1 MQKRLLITL
10 LSTLCLTA
18 CSSVSIGGS
27 FGVPLAKHKTNKI
40 FSEYNQQNKAQ
51 SNKLLAHFDK
61 WEGTR
66 YKLGGSTKH
75 GIDCSGF
82 TQAMLKDVYNTQLP
96 RTTSE
101 QKYIGKQIS
110 KNELKV
116 GDLVF
121 FRKNHHVGIY
131 MGNGNFIHSSTKR
144 GVEMNTL
151 DSGYYAKVFT
161 QARRVL

>member
-27 FGVPLAKHKTNKI
+27 FGVPIAKHKTK
-40 FSEYNQQNKAQ
+40 
-51 SNKLLAHFDK
+51 
-61 WEGTR
+61 
-66 YKLGGSTKH
+66 KH

-82 TQAMLKDVYNTQLP
+82 TQAMLKDVYNTPLP

-110 KNELKV
+110 KNDLKV